1 MEDFFWKMFSYIAVI
16 IIFELSL
23 YAFLIQFPFL
33 GLLFKVL
40 IAFVMVLTVF
50 FILIS
55 LVLMITDWHEFFSKR
70 CKEESKK

>member
-23 YAFLIQFPFL
+23 YVFLIQFPFL
-33 GLLFKVL
+33 GLLLKVL
-40 IAFVMVLTVF
+40 IALVMVLTVF
-50 FILIS
+50 FVLIS

-70 CKEESKK
+70 

>member
-23 YAFLIQFPFL
+23 YVFLIQFPFL
-33 GLLFKVL
+33 GLLLKVL
-40 IAFVMVLTVF
+40 IALVMVLTVF

-70 CKEESKK
+70 